1 MRITET
7 HLRRIIRSVIK
18 ESIGSE
24 YKPALAENE
33 IMKFVSFIV
42 RFCEVR
48 DKEEIDEITHN
59 INYRGTKEGKSEEE
73 IESEIAEVVKGLDEE
88 ALEELDG
95 AINGKNEM
103 LGPNR
108 DRKTRINPYQLL
120 VHLSNEDLPGIVN
133 FIKTHSGTEAPFGT
147 YTVQKDLLKVLKIDK
162 QKLDSLK
169 KDAMYYK
176 NIYDMGVEGSGYIR
190 NFSDT
195 GEALKFS
202 FDWGKQ
208 VDEMRAADKR
218 AAAEK
223 AKS

>member
-1 MRITET
+1 MRITEGR
-7 HLRRIIRSVIK
+7 LRRIIRSVIE

-24 YKPALAENE
+24 YKPVFSENE

-48 DKEEIDEITHN
+48 DKEEIDTITHN
-59 INYRGTKEGKSEEE
+59 MRYGGTKEGKSEEE
-73 IESEIAEVVKGLDEE
+73 IESEIAEVIKDLDEE
-88 ALEELDG
+88 ALEELDD
-95 AINGKNEM
+95 AINGTYDM

-108 DRKTRINPYQLL
+108 DRKTWFDPYELL
-120 VHLSNEDLPGIVN
+120 KHLKNKDLPGIVN
-133 FIKTHSGTEAPFGT
+133 FIKTHSGTTAPFGT
-147 YTVQKDLLKVLKIDK
+147 YTVQKDLLKALKFDK
-162 QKLDSLK
+162 QKIDSLI

-176 NIYDMGVEGSGYIR
+176 NIYDMGKRGSGYIR

-195 GEALKFS
+195 EKELKFS

-208 VDEMRAADKR
+208 VDDEREADRR